1 MANTLSKVGITT
13 GNTVQDY
20 HVTQSIDAFT
30 ATEAYDISLSGSFNM
45 TGSINGEPG
54 IINPLTASY
63 AITASYTQTASY
75 VENAQTASFVTASN
89 VYGPYG
95 SNSVISASYAVT
107 ASYVEGSI
115 DNLGV
120 SPLTV
125 RVATTAGLPNSPVYD
140 NGPLNDGVGAF
151 LSGSSNGALPNI
163 NGEVI
168 LVNDRILIKNE
179 TPNLRNGVYEVTQK
193 GGPFNP
199 YILTRTTDSDQTS
212 EFDPQV
218 VIPSEGG
225 QAGLLFAQTTNNPII
240 GTSNIVYSQIS
251 TNTYV
256 TQTTS
261 GTQISSQIPWW
272 TSTNRQL
279 SKGTND
285 LTFNSTT
292 GLLFCNTGSAN
303 KLLIGTSSLYSGT
316 DLRVLIKNG
325 SAGVSSVVSGT
336 TVAIENSTTNYL
348 TLLSP
353 NAQGSGIVMGSPGDG
368 FASRIFW
375 GYTLNYLELGTFRSN
390 SEIRFRVGDKYSS
403 SLQLKPINTQTDPE
417 AYLVLTGSLVIAPT
431 NPLPT
436 VINGGI
442 AFSSSGD
449 FYFGSG
455 SAWNKLNL

>member
-63 AITASYTQTASY
+63 A
-75 VENAQTASFVTASN
+75 
-89 VYGPYG
+89 
-95 SNSVISASYAVT
+95 VT

-125 RVATTAGLPNSPVYD
+125 RVATTTGLPYSPVYD

-179 TPNLRNGVYEVTQK
+179 TPNLRNGVYEVTQI

-225 QAGLLFAQTTNNPII
+225 QAGLLFAQQTNNPTI
-240 GTSNIVYSQIS
+240 GTDSIVYFQIS

-261 GTQISSQIPWW
+261 GTQTSGQIPWW
-272 TSTNRQL
+272 TSTSRQL
-279 SKGTND
+279 SKGTSN

-303 KLLIGTSSLYSGT
+303 KLLIGTSSLYSAGNEQ
-316 DLRVLIKNG
+316 LRAIIKNG
-325 SAGVSSVVSGT
+325 SSGVSSIVSGT

-353 NAQGSGIVMGSPGDG
+353 DANGSGIVMGSPGDG
-368 FASRIFW
+368 FASRILW
-375 GYTLNYLELGTFRSN
+375 GHNLNYLELGTFKSN
-390 SEIRFRVGDKYSS
+390 SEIRFRVGNKNSS